1 MALFF
6 GCLNMKRLLFIGQL
20 FFIFLFL
27 PVLAE
32 TEEASFHI
40 CYFSLNNEKEFKEM
54 DKFIRKLNE
63 HSSHPITIT
72 EYMTRNKNPEES
84 FIKMVE
90 SGEKCDGLV
99 ISGHHTGSFGGE
111 RSHGSLGINF
121 LEKLSCDERYAN
133 WFNSIKALWLQGCR
147 TLGTGEIV
155 PNEEEG
161 SADYHTTR
169 VGALLEV
176 DHLEQSFE
184 DLNIEFSATLDQDNP
199 LSSRYLRIFPAA
211 NVFGWTETA
220 PGKLAGSQYSLPFHI
235 AHLAK
240 RLNEEDRFP
249 SEGPL
254 DRIWTEESAIK
265 YRESLSLIL
274 SGGEQCGVEAV
285 EAWKSH
291 GKARDQSTEYG
302 FLNPDLQ
309 AYPALM
315 LTEDEIL
322 MQARLYNCILRH
334 SIGEKLLDVLDAI
347 LKDFVFIRYT
357 YNSLLERLQ
366 SFRGREEDV
375 YTFVLRPEEEEINED
390 MYSQVIEKLKT
401 SPELNAFLSGKLNS
415 RSLGILRKIDYYAF
429 YEEIYG
435 RQERVRTIILNKSK
449 EVFQNI
455 SSNSF
460 NEVDYKR
467 TLLRSLS
474 RHGYLQN
481 EQGMDLLKQVMGDPS
496 RRLRRSAVMLVSVG
510 EGRFYEGE
518 VLSFAQEAIEDS
530 NSYLRASAVMLA
542 GYRVRFRSS
551 DFISIAKKIIERG
564 LKDVLEVRISLA
576 EMAGDI
582 AGVIEDRDLF
592 SLSKE
597 IVAVTGRNR
606 EVRKFLV
613 DAFVDAMKKVEI
625 RWKYKFLSLLEELAG
640 DSDEG
645 VQLILVDRFGDIVS
659 IVWEDALPIF
669 EKLMEFNSTED
680 VLSELVYEL
689 EDIIWIINIEESL
702 PIFEKLLASSEY
714 IRESTLDIIADND
727 DPVFIPLLRKTLG
740 NPDLGEYERTYILK
754 LIEGLGR

>member
-1 MALFF
+1 
-6 GCLNMKRLLFIGQL
+6 MKRLLFIGQL

-72 EYMTRNKNPEES
+72 EYMTRNENPEES

-291 GKARDQSTEYG
+291 GKVGDQSTEYG

-481 EQGMDLLKQVMGDPS
+481 EQGMDLLKQIMGDPS

-576 EMAGDI
+576 EMVGDI
-582 AGVIEDRDLF
+582 AGVIEDREIF

-597 IVAVTGRNR
+597 IVAVTGRNG
-606 EVRKFLV
+606 EVREFLV
-613 DAFVDAMKKVEI
+613 DAFVDAMKEVEI
-625 RWKYKFLSLLEELAG
+625 RWKYDFLSLLEELAG

-645 VQLILVDRFGDIVS
+645 VQLILVDRFGDIAS
-659 IVWEDALPIF
+659 IVGMENALPIF
-669 EKLMEFNSTED
+669 EKLMESDSAED
-680 VLSELVYEL
+680 VLSDLVYEL
-689 EDIIWIINIEESL
+689 EDINSIIDIEEGL

-714 IRESTLDIIADND
+714 TRESTLDIIADND
-727 DPVFIPLLRKTLG
+727 DPVFIPLLKKTLG